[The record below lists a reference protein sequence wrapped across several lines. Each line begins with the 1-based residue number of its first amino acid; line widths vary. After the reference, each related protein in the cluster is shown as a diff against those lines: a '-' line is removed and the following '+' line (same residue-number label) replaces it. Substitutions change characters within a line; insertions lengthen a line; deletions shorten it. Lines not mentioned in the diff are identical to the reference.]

1 MPNTHAGS
9 CGATCTRA
17 NCSSRQFASA
27 DSSAENNFQLC
38 FRCSAIR
45 SRPKFPPAIDE
56 KNKLHSEVR
65 AQLPQL
71 QLHHNNAP
79 IHTVQ
84 KVGSNLSCIRTSVL
98 HKSTA
103 KHKHNADGS
112 NAQVHTFTI
121 TQTCHSAKHRLPTRT
136 WPCIVL
142 NCDFHWDAGCVVTYR
157 SLNGDVLDT
166 NRWSVGTFADSLERP
181 CRSDSVVT

>member
-1 MPNTHAGS
+1 MHQINLDMPNTHAGS

-38 FRCSAIR
+38 FRCSATR

-71 QLHHNNAP
+71 QLHHNTWRLRVQINLVMAVRRQSF
-79 IHTVQ
+79 ISTWSTSETVFWCRKLGPPRARTNTPPRIFTSHDRQ
-84 KVGSNLSCIRTSVL
+84 KVRWIFIRIL
-98 HKSTA
+98 Y
-103 KHKHNADGS
+103 
-112 NAQVHTFTI
+112 I
-121 TQTCHSAKHRLPTRT
+121 RSATNTR
-136 WPCIVL
+136 
-142 NCDFHWDAGCVVTYR
+142 A
-157 SLNGDVLDT
+157 
-166 NRWSVGTFADSLERP
+166 
-181 CRSDSVVT
+181 